1 MPISGEDIE
10 KNEQALSN
18 VLSSIDV
25 VTQERDNTEYEVT
38 DLDHYYE
45 FPGGLSRAVQ
55 DKKGEKAEVLIIDS
69 TEEDVVVEDL
79 KISIERAARTR
90 ILNPRWIEGM
100 LKHDF
105 HGTKKIKDRVEYLL
119 GFSATTG
126 KVENWVFDEVADRLI
141 FDEQMRKKLQL
152 NNPYAALKISEV
164 LIESERRGYW
174 KVEKE
179 KFKRLRNIILNMEG
193 DVE

>member
-1 MPISGEDIE
+1 
-10 KNEQALSN
+10 
-18 VLSSIDV
+18 
-25 VTQERDNTEYEVT
+25 
-38 DLDHYYE
+38 
-45 FPGGLSRAVQ
+45 
-55 DKKGEKAEVLIIDS
+55 
-69 TEEDVVVEDL
+69 
-79 KISIERAARTR
+79 
-90 ILNPRWIEGM
+90 

-126 KVENWVFDEVADRLI
+126 KVDNWI
-141 FDEQMRKKLQL
+141 FDEEMRKKLQL
-152 NNPYAALKISEV
+152 NNPYAAMKISEV

-179 KFKRLRNIILNMEG
+179 KLKRLRNIILNMEG